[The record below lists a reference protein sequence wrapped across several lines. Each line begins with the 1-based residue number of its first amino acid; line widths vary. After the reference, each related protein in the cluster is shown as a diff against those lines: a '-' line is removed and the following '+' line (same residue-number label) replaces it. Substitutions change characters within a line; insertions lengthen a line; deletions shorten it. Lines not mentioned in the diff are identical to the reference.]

1 MNIFATDK
9 CPIKSAQNMCDTH
22 VVKMVLESAQLLCSY
37 LNEQGI
43 ETPYK
48 STHLKHPC
56 SLWLKEI
63 ALNRSWLFEH
73 YYALIQEYRFR
84 YGKRHKCNDL
94 LGLFYFNFYF
104 EDAIEILNNSNLKFA
119 LAMPDE
125 YKTDCPFQSYK
136 NYYISKKHS
145 MKREMKWTNRQ
156 PPEWFKFEEK
166 ERIK

>member
-37 LNEQGI
+37 LNEQNI

-56 SLWLKEI
+56 SLWLKES
-63 ALNRSWLFEH
+63 ALNRYWLFEH
-73 YYALIQEYRFR
+73 FEGLLNEYKHRYNKTHACEKLRSLFIQCFEE
-84 YGKRHKCNDL
+84 CMWTN
-94 LGLFYFNFYF
+94 YFN
-104 EDAIEILNNSNLKFA
+104 EIEKFA
-119 LAMPDE
+119 LAMPNE
-125 YKTDCPFQSYK
+125 HKTDCPIQSYRK
-136 NYYISKKHS
+136 YYLSKQKT
-145 MKREMKWTNRQ
+145 MKIKMKWTNRQ